1 MEETNAE
8 TMTIAQKYVSMFRID
23 GVPILPPL
31 ITQEKRRQMQKLK
44 EKAVKVEQRLEEC
57 RRRRGRYNLEY
68 STVGEELKLDQTG
81 GSNNHDISSSS
92 SSSVSEHIKQD
103 NQHEEVEKSYLL
115 LSDLLVQN
123 EVGSSSIIPNQ
134 NNCKMNRQAS
144 GEARNNDLEIIEL
157 RSSETNLM
165 QRMQKLKKS
174 ETLIIEHGSNTLLT
188 PLSEDEIQLF
198 QQQQQQINLDHPKQ
212 KPLEGKV
219 YLYEVDE
226 DENPNFQIH
235 QRPKPC
241 MDKSLMKIPSICID
255 PPTPIT
261 ATCTFSDS
269 INQQCSIDII
279 NVNNDKKA
287 SKETNKSLMEEYGS
301 DESFN
306 YTGSTTNLERD
317 LKTHRKVTN
326 ITSKII
332 KFENFSTTEQ
342 KEDTAKCSNIR
353 PPQRSA
359 TSPSLN
365 AGTSERT
372 QIAPDSLGVTHGSQ
386 SHNGLVRS
394 NSFTLEG
401 PSEALIEH
409 IRQQK
414 LPPNNNYPTKRLN
427 LFSISAT
434 RDTVESKAKR
444 VQKIDLKSRSVPTR
458 FQLKPS
464 TTNITTPSLSHS
476 TNNKIKRSPYEQKV
490 TKPKMGRQ
498 LKKSACGTSSIKQMK
513 TRTSMPSIPSDKKS
527 TEVAREPA
535 TNNLHFNDIETEHRQ
550 KFLELLAHQKKE
562 QQRMHQLFE
571 EQQQHLLEQLTAKMS
586 SANICLKNVNDNGSL
601 DNSPS
606 AKPILVATLSL
617 QSPTITANSS
627 VASNSMDSTTGICE
641 LSSLEL
647 SACSSTIPTTSQS
660 SNRCTPRRRLFSRD
674 FSPSASL
681 CSNNIVDAQNVNRSN
696 GTTPGRSGSRYK
708 AENSDLSEEAR
719 RRAAAVTKINAHVR
733 GYLVRRLFQT
743 EQIQRIVQTIK
754 DTLIFVFS
762 LHMETM
768 YDPVEAKA
776 PDNVILKARL
786 LRQLTSTMH
795 TLHLI
800 LFQTT
805 VKERMEIISRDR
817 KRIKTKMLTL
827 SMKRTPTFRT

>member
-8 TMTIAQKYVSMFRID
+8 TMSASLDEPINKKTLSKANAQKYVSMFRID

-31 ITQEKRRQMQKLK
+31 ITQEKRRQMQKFK

-68 STVGEELKLDQTG
+68 STVGEELKLDQIG

-144 GEARNNDLEIIEL
+144 GEA
-157 RSSETNLM
+157 
-165 QRMQKLKKS
+165 Q
-174 ETLIIEHGSNTLLT
+174 
-188 PLSEDEIQLF
+188 DEIKLF

-212 KPLEGKV
+212 KPLERKV

-458 FQLKPS
+458 LQLKPS

-550 KFLELLAHQKKE
+550 KFLELLAHQKTE

-571 EQQQHLLEQLTAKMS
+571 G
-586 SANICLKNVNDNGSL
+586 N
-601 DNSPS
+601 NS
-606 AKPILVATLSL
+606 T
-617 QSPTITANSS
+617 
-627 VASNSMDSTTGICE
+627 
-641 LSSLEL
+641 
-647 SACSSTIPTTSQS
+647 
-660 SNRCTPRRRLFSRD
+660 
-674 FSPSASL
+674 
-681 CSNNIVDAQNVNRSN
+681 CSNN
-696 GTTPGRSGSRYK
+696 
-708 AENSDLSEEAR
+708 
-719 RRAAAVTKINAHVR
+719 
-733 GYLVRRLFQT
+733 
-743 EQIQRIVQTIK
+743 
-754 DTLIFVFS
+754 
-762 LHMETM
+762 
-768 YDPVEAKA
+768 
-776 PDNVILKARL
+776 L
-786 LRQLTSTMH
+786 LP
-795 TLHLI
+795 
-800 LFQTT
+800 
-805 VKERMEIISRDR
+805 K
-817 KRIKTKMLTL
+817 
-827 SMKRTPTFRT
+827 